1 MGSNA
6 STDGIIPSVAGKQ
19 SVSSL
24 SSASSQSAKEYD
36 FSSLTQGFFAKHWKG
51 SGFLDLPIA
60 HYTGSSQ
67 K

>member
-36 FSSLTQGFFAKHWKG
+36 FSSLTQGFFAKH
-51 SGFLDLPIA
+51 
-60 HYTGSSQ
+60 
-67 K
+67 